1 MVLYLL
7 KLKYMTKQKSSHSP
21 EFLQKIKD
29 ILISEKERLEK
40 ELAKFTTKN
49 KHVSGDYDATFPD
62 YGDKDDENAQEVAQY
77 TANKPLE
84 IALEKELRDV
94 GKSLDRLEKGSYGV
108 CKYCDQ
114 PIEEKRL
121 LARPTSGACV
131 SCKKTLTEEA

>member
-1 MVLYLL
+1 MAKKKNVHGQDFLKKVKEVLL
-7 KLKYMTKQKSSHSP
+7 H
-21 EFLQKIKD
+21 
-29 ILISEKERLEK
+29 EKERLER

-49 KHVSGDYDATFPD
+49 KNVSGDYDATFPD

-94 GKSLDRLEKGSYGV
+94 NKSLERLDKKKYGV
-108 CKYCDQ
+108 CKYCDE

-121 LARPTSGACV
+121 MARPTSGACV
-131 SCKKTLTEEA
+131 SCKKTLTQEA

>member
-1 MVLYLL
+1 
-7 KLKYMTKQKSSHSP
+7 MTKQKSSHSP

>member
-1 MVLYLL
+1 MIKKKIAHDQVFI
-7 KLKYMTKQKSSHSP
+7 K
-21 EFLQKIKD
+21 KIKE
-29 ILISEKERLEK
+29 LLLSEKERLTN

-49 KHVSGDYDATFPD
+49 KHGEGDYDATYPE

-94 GKSLDRLEKGSYGV
+94 GKSLDRLEKGTYGI
-108 CKYCDQ
+108 CKYCDEL
-114 PIEEKRL
+114 IDEKRVM
-121 LARPTSGACV
+121 ARPTSGACV

>member
-1 MVLYLL
+1 MAKKKNAHDKDFLKKVKEVL
-7 KLKYMTKQKSSHSP
+7 S
-21 EFLQKIKD
+21 E
-29 ILISEKERLEK
+29 EKERLER

-94 GKSLDRLEKGSYGV
+94 NKSLDRLGKGKYGV
-108 CKYCDQ
+108 CKYCD
-114 PIEEKRL
+114 ELNDEKRV
-121 LARPTSGACV
+121 LASPTSRACV
-131 SCKKTLTEEA
+131 SCKKTLTQEA

>member
-1 MVLYLL
+1 MA
-7 KLKYMTKQKSSHSP
+7 KKKIAHGK
-21 EFLQKIKD
+21 EFLNKIK
-29 ILISEKERLEK
+29 ILLASEKERLEK

-49 KHVSGDYDATFPD
+49 KHGEGDYDATYPE

-94 GKSLDRLEKGSYGV
+94 GKSLDRLEKGTYGV

-114 PIEEKRL
+114 LIDEKRVM
-121 LARPTSGACV
+121 ARPTSGACV

>member
-1 MVLYLL
+1 
-7 KLKYMTKQKSSHSP
+7 MTKKKNIHSQD
-21 EFLQKIKD
+21 FLKKIKEV
-29 ILISEKERLEK
+29 LFREKKRLEK

-49 KHVSGDYDATFPD
+49 RNVKGDYDANFPE

-94 GKSLDRLEKGSYGV
+94 NKSLERLEKGTYGI
-108 CKYCDQ
+108 CKYCDE

-121 LARPTSGACV
+121 EARPTSGACV
-131 SCKKTLTEEA
+131 GCKKTLTQEA